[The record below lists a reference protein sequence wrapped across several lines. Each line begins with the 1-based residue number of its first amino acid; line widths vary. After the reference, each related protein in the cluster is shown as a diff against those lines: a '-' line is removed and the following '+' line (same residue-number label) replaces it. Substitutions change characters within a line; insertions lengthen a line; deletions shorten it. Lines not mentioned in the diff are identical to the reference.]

1 MNLTQEEK
9 ITVLF
14 DEFFKAKK
22 FLISINQDKETELD
36 SLTKFHINRALF
48 YCQPFIKDSSFD
60 DRHGVAYF
68 NYNQILFNINELDYN
83 FEADFF
89 IPECLV
95 IHELTHLILYYFSLM
110 YDHKPMTEHNLEF
123 VIFNYV
129 LFYRYTNSVYLLR
142 PYDIQDEPNFED
154 LKIDLDKFSQFIK
167 TIKFKNLNELYLK
180 TVHYSNKIRLKNQ
193 KTFSQKIFPTPKTF
207 FQKIFQSLKT
217 FLKN

>member
-14 DEFFKAKK
+14 DEFFKAKN

-36 SLTKFHINRALF
+36 CLTNFHMNRALF
-48 YCQPFIKDSSFD
+48 YCQPFIKDSYFD

-123 VIFNYV
+123 VIFNYA

-142 PYDIQDEPNFED
+142 PYDIQDEQNIDD
-154 LKIDLDKFSQFIK
+154 LKINLDKFSQFISS
-167 TIKFKNLNELYLK
+167 IKFKNLNELYSK
-180 TVHYSNKIRLKNQ
+180 SVHYSDTIRQKKK
-193 KTFSQKIFPTPKTF
+193 KTFL
-207 FQKIFQSLKT
+207 QKIFQSLKT
-217 FLKN
+217 FLKIPRA

>member
-14 DEFFKAKK
+14 DEFFKAKN

-36 SLTKFHINRALF
+36 CLTKFHMNRALF

-83 FEADFF
+83 FEVDFF

-123 VIFNYV
+123 VIFNYA

-142 PYDIQDEPNFED
+142 PYDIQDEPNIDD
-154 LKIDLDKFSQFIK
+154 LKINLDEFSQFISS
-167 TIKFKNLNELYLK
+167 IKFKNLNELYLK
-180 TVHYSNKIRLKNQ
+180 SVHYSDKIRQKKK
-193 KTFSQKIFPTPKTF
+193 KTFLQKIFK
-207 FQKIFQSLKT
+207 SLKD
-217 FLKN
+217 FLKIPRA